1 MFKSK
6 RTLFFSGTLLV
17 AFIAVFTLFPRTE
30 SSVQE
35 QQREPLPVQVES
47 PVPLPVEVG
56 ASTPLPVEV
65 EAPVEVA
72 DPIEVEASAPLP
84 VEVQESGKDIIQAQ
98 VSLPFEADNDLDASE
113 IFWTRPDGT
122 GFSEIPAGHILF
134 ITDILVARTPT
145 TLTDDSFQVV
155 FSDIAPDGVV
165 SREFDIGGS
174 STNLPYSH
182 SFTTPQFIRFSEAG
196 HKLGIA
202 RVTNESLQVT
212 LTGYLE
218 SISD

>member
-6 RTLFFSGTLLV
+6 RSLFFSGTLLV

-30 SSVQE
+30 SSLQE
-35 QQREPLPVQVES
+35 QQRSPLPVQVES
-47 PVPLPVEVG
+47 PVPLPVE
-56 ASTPLPVEV
+56 ASTPLPVEAQ
-65 EAPVEVA
+65 APVEVA
-72 DPIEVEASAPLP
+72 DPVEVEASAPLP
-84 VEVQESGKDIIQAQ
+84 VEVQENGKDIIQAQ
-98 VSLPFEADNDLDASE
+98 VSLPFEADNDLDASQ
-113 IFWTRPDGT
+113 IFWARPDGT
-122 GFSEIPAGHILF
+122 SFSEIPAGHILF

-145 TLTDDSFQVV
+145 TLSDDSFQVV

-182 SFTTPQFIRFSEAG
+182 SFTTPKFVRFPEAG
-196 HKLGIA
+196 HELGIA
-202 RVTNESLQVT
+202 RVTNESLEVT

-218 SISD
+218 PIAD